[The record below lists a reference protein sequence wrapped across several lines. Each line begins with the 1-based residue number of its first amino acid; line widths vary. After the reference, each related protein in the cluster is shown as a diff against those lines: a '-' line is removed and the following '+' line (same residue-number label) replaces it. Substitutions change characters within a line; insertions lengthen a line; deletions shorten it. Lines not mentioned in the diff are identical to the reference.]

1 MGAGRPDLAER
12 GRTRE
17 RACER
22 IMGAGR
28 PDLAE
33 RGRTRERACERIMGA
48 GRPDLAERGRTR
60 ERACER
66 IMGAGRPDLAERG
79 RTMSGRVRGPGR
91 ARSAET
97 GVGPFWRLADLAILA
112 AIVVGGSVLLVPAY
126 GSSAPV
132 WATALGAA
140 ISVVMLTLTERLRWS
155 GIVAALGITAGV
167 VVLGAWLVAPQDR
180 I

>member
-1 MGAGRPDLAER
+1 
-12 GRTRE
+12 
-17 RACER
+17 
-22 IMGAGR
+22 
-28 PDLAE
+28 
-33 RGRTRERACERIMGA
+33 
-48 GRPDLAERGRTR
+48 
-60 ERACER
+60 
-66 IMGAGRPDLAERG
+66 
-79 RTMSGRVRGPGR
+79 MSGRVRGPGR

-112 AIVVGGSVLLVPAY
+112 AMVVGGSVLLVPAY

-167 VVLGAWLVAPQDR
+167 VVLGAWLVAPEDR
-180 I
+180 IFQVLPSVDGMVVVIRGALGGWRDLLTVATPTGVAGALLVPPLIVGALATSVAGVLSQTRR